1 MSAGKNG
8 SGRDLVLI
16 KLGGSLITNKKAE
29 AEARP
34 ETLRRLAA
42 ELAAVVRENNGPR
55 VVLGHGSGS
64 FGHAAAARYDLG
76 RGLRGGDPMGAAIT
90 QDQAARLHRLVVAE
104 LLAAGLPAFSWAP
117 STGLLCHAGRARRN
131 FFGSLFQALETGLL
145 PVFFGD
151 VVADEA
157 YGAGIASTEAVSL
170 ALSRA
175 CERQGIHIRRA
186 LWMGET
192 EGIYDAAGET
202 IPLIDARNI
211 KVARQAAT
219 GSAGVDV
226 TGGMDLRLRT
236 AWELTR
242 RGTESYILNGNVP
255 GRLEAALR
263 GDDVPGTRIRRAATP
278 RQSPS
283 LH

>member
-1 MSAGKNG
+1 MSQQ
-8 SGRDLVLI
+8 DLVLI

-42 ELAAVVRENNGPR
+42 EIAAVAKELGGPR
-55 VVLGHGSGS
+55 IVLGHGSGS

-90 QDQAARLHRLVVAE
+90 QDQAARLHRLVVAA

-131 FFGSLFQALETGLL
+131 FFGTLFQALEAGLL

-157 YGAGIASTEAVSL
+157 VGAGIASTEAVSL
-170 ALSRA
+170 VFSRA
-175 CERQGIHIRRA
+175 CERQGLSIRRA

-192 EGIYDAAGET
+192 EGIYDSAGHT
-202 IPLIDARNI
+202 LPLIDASNLE
-211 KVARQAAT
+211 VAREAAT

-263 GDDVPGTRIRRAATP
+263 GEDVPGTRIRR
-278 RQSPS
+278 SPPAKRTS
-283 LH
+283 ALPAEET

>member
-1 MSAGKNG
+1 MSQ
-8 SGRDLVLI
+8 RDLVLI

-34 ETLRRLAA
+34 ETIRRLATEIA
-42 ELAAVVRENNGPR
+42 AAVAEPGGPR
-55 VVLGHGSGS
+55 LVIGHGSGS
-64 FGHAAAARYDLG
+64 FGHVAAARYDLG

-117 STGLLCHAGRARRN
+117 STGLLCHAGRPRRN
-131 FFGSLFQALETGLL
+131 FFGTLFQALEAGLL

-151 VVADEA
+151 VVVDEA
-157 YGAGIASTEAVSL
+157 VGAGIASTEAVSL
-170 ALSRA
+170 AFSRA
-175 CERQGIHIRRA
+175 CERQGIRIDRA

-192 EGIYDAAGET
+192 EGIYDAAGHT
-202 IPLIDARNI
+202 LPLIDASNLEA
-211 KVARQAAT
+211 AREAAT

-263 GDDVPGTRIRRAATP
+263 GREVPGTRIRRAAP
-278 RQSPS
+278 AKRSSQSLPS
-283 LH
+283 